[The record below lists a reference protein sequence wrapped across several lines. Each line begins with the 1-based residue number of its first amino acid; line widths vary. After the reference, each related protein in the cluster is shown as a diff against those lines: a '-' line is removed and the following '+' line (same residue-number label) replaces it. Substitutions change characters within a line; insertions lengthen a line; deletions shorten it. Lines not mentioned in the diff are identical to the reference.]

1 MKQIL
6 LPLLGVALFIIA
18 VGIFVNK
25 IQNQKVNLSAK
36 KEIKVGSINVAI
48 EVADTNEER
57 KRGLSGRK
65 SLGENEGMLFVFEKE
80 NVFPSFWMKDMII
93 PIDIVWINDG
103 VVVKIHKN
111 VQSQPGK
118 KDSELTLYRPDAPID
133 YVLEVKGGFSDKN
146 GLKVEDRIDLSGI

>member
-6 LPLLGVALFIIA
+6 LPLLGVAFFIIT
-18 VGIFVNK
+18 VGIFINK

-36 KEIKVGSINVAI
+36 KEIKVGSINIAM
-48 EVADTNEER
+48 EVADSEEER
-57 KRGLSGRK
+57 KMGLSGRK

-111 VQSQPGK
+111 VQPQPGK
-118 KDSELTLYRPDAPID
+118 KDSELTLYRPDLPID
-133 YVLEVKGGFSDKN
+133 YVLEVNTGFSDKN
-146 GLKVEDRIDLSGI
+146 GLKVEDSVDLSGI